1 MLLFSNRFFLG
12 GVVWFLGFRVIVW
25 GFVCFLRRNFKLGGG
40 DLERGGKEYD
50 KNVFKLKIV
59 LDNKI

>member
-1 MLLFSNRFFLG
+1 MCFYLVTFFLRG
-12 GVVWFLGFRVIVW
+12 CFGFLVSGVIVW

-40 DLERGGKEYD
+40 DLDRGGKEYD
-50 KNVFKLKIV
+50 KNIFKLKIV